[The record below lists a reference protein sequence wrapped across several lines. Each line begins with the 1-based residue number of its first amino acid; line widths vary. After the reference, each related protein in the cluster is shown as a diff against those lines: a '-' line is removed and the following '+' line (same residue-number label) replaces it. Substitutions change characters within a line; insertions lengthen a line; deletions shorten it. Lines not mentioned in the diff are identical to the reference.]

1 MPDHLASDQANRPAE
16 RGQQGRGEVVGKQA
30 NISDLGSD
38 QHDLGQRP
46 VTQHDGEGRQEMID
60 PESMEAELP
69 AGRVE
74 VVQAKTTDSA
84 DPASGFQRVD
94 DHHLAAILEV
104 PDRSEARDP
113 RLEHLHRAGQAGE
126 RAESPEDMDAEA
138 IVALPGIP
146 EAYDVEHH
154 RESHDQAWKVIF
166 LPDFT
171 K

>member
-1 MPDHLASDQANRPAE
+1 MLDHLTSDQANRPAE
-16 RGQQGRGEVVGKQA
+16 RGPQGRSEMVGKQA
-30 NISDLGSD
+30 NFSDLGSD
-38 QHDLGQRP
+38 QHDLGQRT
-46 VTQHDGEGRQEMID
+46 VTQHDREGRQEMID

-74 VVQAKTTDSA
+74 VVQAKATDPA
-84 DPASGFQRVD
+84 DSASGFQRVD

-104 PDRSEARDP
+104 PDRTEARDP
-113 RLEHLHRAGQAGE
+113 GLEHLHRAGQAGE
-126 RAESPEDMDAEA
+126 LAESPEDVDAEA

-154 RESHDQAWKVIF
+154 RESHDQARKVLF
-166 LPDFT
+166 LPDFR